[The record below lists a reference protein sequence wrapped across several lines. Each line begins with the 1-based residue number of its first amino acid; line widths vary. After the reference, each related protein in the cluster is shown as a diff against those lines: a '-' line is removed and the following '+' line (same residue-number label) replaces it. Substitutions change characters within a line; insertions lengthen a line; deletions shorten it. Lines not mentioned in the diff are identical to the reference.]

1 MIRQPI
7 ISVLG
12 HVDYGKTSLLDY
24 IRGTAVASRE
34 AGGITQHI
42 GATEVPIDIVKD
54 ICGEDFDKWGIK
66 LPGLL
71 FIDTPGHK
79 AFTNLRSRGGSL
91 SDLAVLVVDINEGL
105 QLQTIESINIL
116 KNYKT
121 PFVMALNKIDRING
135 FNIMPK
141 SSFNNV
147 ITKQNQNVKS
157 ILDQKI
163 WDFQAKMYEQGFD
176 CDIYNKIS
184 DYTKKIAMV
193 PISAKTGMGVQDL
206 LLLIAGLS
214 QKFLKNKLEIDE
226 NEPGKATILEV
237 KEEKGLGM
245 TLDVILYDGV
255 IKRKDDVVFGGK
267 DGIYTTNIRALL
279 KPKSLEEI
287 RDPRKKFDSVESQF
301 AAAGIKIS
309 AHDLEKALAGSPLY
323 VAKDIEKTKKEI
335 SKEIKSIKIENNS
348 SGVIIKTDTL
358 GSLEAIVMELKE
370 LGINIR
376 RADIGD
382 VTKQDIIE
390 AKSVK
395 MEDKVSAVVFAFN
408 SKLLPDAKEVAVRE
422 DIKIFESEIIYKILE
437 DYELWKKEEIEK
449 QKKQK
454 FEGIIRPGKI
464 ELMYHHVFRVTKPA
478 IVGVKVLRGRLKTDV
493 SLLKDDGKNIGI
505 VKTLKDKNDFLK
517 EALQGKEIACAI
529 DGPTVGRQIKEGDIL
544 YVNIP
549 LPDYKKLKFEIYNDL
564 TQDEKEILDEFI
576 LIKRK
581 EDSLWGI

>member
-12 HVDYGKTSLLDY
+12 HVDHGKTSLLDY

-42 GATEVPIDIVKD
+42 GATEVPIDTVRA
-54 ICGEDFDKWGIK
+54 ICGKDFDKWGIK

-91 SDLAVLVVDINEGL
+91 SDLAVLIVDINEGL
-105 QLQTIESINIL
+105 QPQTLESINIL

-135 FNIMPK
+135 FNILPK
-141 SSFNNV
+141 SSFGKV
-147 ITKQNQNVKS
+147 ISQQNENVKS
-157 ILDQKI
+157 ILEQKI

-193 PISAKTGMGVQDL
+193 PISAKTGMGVSDL

-214 QKFLKNKLEIDE
+214 QKFLKDKLEIDE
-226 NEPGKATILEV
+226 NDPGKCTILEV

-245 TLDVILYDGV
+245 TLDVIIYDGV
-255 IKRKDDVVFGGK
+255 VKKKDNIVFGGK
-267 DGIYTTNIRALL
+267 DGIYVTNVKALL
-279 KPKSLEEI
+279 KPKPLDEI
-287 RDPRKKFDSVESQF
+287 RDPRKKFDSVESQY

-309 AHDLEKALAGSPLY
+309 APDLERALAGSPLY
-323 VAKDIEKTKKEI
+323 VATDIEKTKNEI

-348 SGVIIKTDTL
+348 TGVVIKTDTL
-358 GSLEAIVMELKE
+358 GSLEAIVMELRE

-390 AKSVK
+390 SKSVK
-395 MEDKVSAVVFAFN
+395 TDDKVTAVVFAFN
-408 SKLLPDAKEVAVRE
+408 SKVLPDAREVATKE
-422 DIKIFESEIIYKILE
+422 EIKIFESDIIYKLIE
-437 DYELWKKEEIEK
+437 DYEAWKKEQLEK
-449 QKKQK
+449 EKKRK

-464 ELMYHHVFRVTKPA
+464 ELMHHHVFRVTKPA
-478 IVGVKVLRGRLKTDV
+478 IVGIRVLRGRVKTDV
-493 SLLKDDGKNIGI
+493 SLIKEDGKNIGT

-544 YVNIP
+544 YINIP
-549 LPDYKKLKFEIYNDL
+549 LPDYKKLKFEIYNEL
-564 TQDEKEILDEFI
+564 TQDEKEVLDEFI
-576 LIKRK
+576 TIKRK

>member
-12 HVDYGKTSLLDY
+12 HVDHGKTSLLDY
-24 IRGTAVASRE
+24 IRGSAVASRE

-42 GATEVPIDIVKD
+42 GATEVPIDTVKA
-54 ICGEDFDKWGIK
+54 ICGQDFDKWGIK

-91 SDLAVLVVDINEGL
+91 SDLAVLIVDINEGL
-105 QLQTIESINIL
+105 QPQTLESINIL

-135 FNIMPK
+135 FKIIPK
-141 SSFNNV
+141 SSFNQ
-147 ITKQNQNVKS
+147 IISQQNENVKLM
-157 ILDQKI
+157 LDQKV

-193 PISAKTGMGVQDL
+193 PISAKTGMGVSDL

-226 NEPGKATILEV
+226 NDPGKATILEV

-245 TLDVILYDGV
+245 TLDVIVYDGV
-255 IKRKDDVVFGGK
+255 IKRKDNIVFGGK
-267 DGIYTTNIRALL
+267 DGIYSTNVRALL
-279 KPKSLEEI
+279 KPKPLDEI
-287 RDPRKKFDSVESQF
+287 RDPRKKFDSVESQY

-309 AHDLEKALAGSPLY
+309 APDLEKALAGSPLY
-323 VAKDIEKTKKEI
+323 VATDIEATKKEI

-382 VTKQDIIE
+382 VTKQDMIE

-395 MEDKVSAVVFAFN
+395 IDDKVSAVVFAFN
-408 SKLLPDAKEVAVRE
+408 SRILPDAKEVAAKE
-422 DIKIFESEIIYKILE
+422 EIKVFESDIIYKLIE
-437 DYELWKKEEIEK
+437 DYELWKKEELEK
-449 QKKQK
+449 QKKKK
-454 FEGIIRPGKI
+454 FEGITRPGKI
-464 ELMYHHVFRVTKPA
+464 ELMHHHVFRVTKPA
-478 IVGVKVLRGRLKTDV
+478 IVGVRVLRGRIKTDI
-493 SLLKDDGKNIGI
+493 SLIKDDGKNIGT

-549 LPDYKKLKFEIYNDL
+549 LPDYKKLKFEIYNEL
-564 TQDEKEILDEFI
+564 TEDEKEVLEEFI
-576 LIKRK
+576 VIKRK

>member
-12 HVDYGKTSLLDY
+12 HVDHGKTSLLDY
-24 IRGTAVASRE
+24 IRGSAVVSRE

-42 GATEVPIDIVKD
+42 GATEVPIDTVKA
-54 ICGEDFDKWGIK
+54 ICGADFEKWGIK

-91 SDLAVLVVDINEGL
+91 SDLAVLIVDINEGL
-105 QLQTIESINIL
+105 QPQTLESINIL

-135 FNIMPK
+135 FKSIPK
-141 SSFNNV
+141 APFKKV
-147 ITKQNQNVKS
+147 IAEQNDNVKS
-157 ILDQKI
+157 MLDQKV

-176 CDIYNKIS
+176 CEVYNKIS
-184 DYTKKIAMV
+184 DYTKKIAMI
-193 PISAKTGMGVQDL
+193 PISAITGMGVPDL

-226 NEPGKATILEV
+226 NDLGKGTILEV
-237 KEEKGLGM
+237 KEEKGLG
-245 TLDVILYDGV
+245 TTIDVIVYDGV
-255 IKRKDDVVFGGK
+255 IRKKDSIVFGGK
-267 DGIYTTNIRALL
+267 DGIYSTNIRALL
-279 KPKSLEEI
+279 KPKSLDEI

-309 AHDLEKALAGSPLY
+309 APDLDNALSGSPVY
-323 VAKDIEKTKKEI
+323 VSKDIEKTKKEL
-335 SKEIKSIKIENNS
+335 SKEIKSLKIENNS

-358 GSLEAIVMELKE
+358 GSLEAIVMELRE

-390 AKSVK
+390 AKSVRTD
-395 MEDKVSAVVFAFN
+395 DKVSAVVFAFN
-408 SKLLPDAKEVAVRE
+408 SKVLPDAREISEKEE
-422 DIKIFESEIIYKILE
+422 IKLFESEIIYRLIE
-437 DYELWKKEEIEK
+437 EYEEWKKEELEAEK
-449 QKKQK
+449 KKK
-454 FEGIIRPGKI
+454 FEGLTRPGKI
-464 ELMYHHVFRVTKPA
+464 EIMPHHVFRVAKPA
-478 IVGVKVLRGRLKTDV
+478 IVGVKVLRGRIKNGV
-493 SLLKDDGKNIGI
+493 SLLKQDGRNIGV

-517 EALQGKEIACAI
+517 EAMQGKEVACAI
-529 DGPTVGRQIKEGDIL
+529 DGPTVGRQIKEGDML

-549 LPDYKKLKFEIYNDL
+549 LPDYKKLKFEIYNEL
-564 TQDEKEILDEFI
+564 TEDEKEVLDEFI
-576 LIKRK
+576 VIKRK

>member
-12 HVDYGKTSLLDY
+12 HVDHGKTSLLDY

-42 GATEVPIDIVKD
+42 GATEVPITTVKEL
-54 ICGEDFDKWGIK
+54 CGNDFEKWNIK

-91 SDLAVLVVDINEGL
+91 SDLAVLIVDINEGL
-105 QLQTIESINIL
+105 QPQTIESINIL

-135 FNIMPK
+135 FNIIPK
-141 SSFNNV
+141 SSFREV
-147 ITKQNQNVKS
+147 ITKQNEGVKS
-157 ILDQKI
+157 MLDQKI

-176 CDIYNKIS
+176 CELFDKIS
-184 DYTKKIAMV
+184 DYTKKIAMI
-193 PISAKTGMGVQDL
+193 PISAKTGMGVSDL

-214 QKFLKNKLEIDE
+214 QKFLNDKLEIDE
-226 NEPGKATILEV
+226 NDPGKATILEV
-237 KEEKGLGM
+237 KEEKGLGT
-245 TLDVILYDGV
+245 TLDVIIYDGV
-255 IKRKDDVVFGGK
+255 IKKKDNIVFGGK
-267 DGIYTTNIRALL
+267 DGIYVTNVRALL
-279 KPKSLEEI
+279 KPKPLDEI

-309 AHDLEKALAGSPLY
+309 APDLEKALAGSPLY
-323 VAKDIEKTKKEI
+323 VATDIEETKI
-335 SKEIKSIKIENNS
+335 NVSKEIKSIKIENNY
-348 SGVIIKTDTL
+348 SGVIVKTDTL

-370 LGINIR
+370 IGINIR

-395 MEDKVSAVVFAFN
+395 MDDKVSAVVFAFN
-408 SKLLPDAKEVAVRE
+408 SRILPDAKEVASKE
-422 DIKIFESEIIYKILE
+422 DIKIFESDIIYKLIE
-437 DYELWKKEEIEK
+437 DYDAWKKSELEK
-449 QKKQK
+449 EKKKK
-454 FEGIIRPGKI
+454 FEGLTRPGKI
-464 ELMYHHVFRVTKPA
+464 EIIPNYVFRIAKPA
-478 IVGVKVLRGRLKTDV
+478 IVGIRVLRGRIKTDI
-493 SLLKDDGKNIGI
+493 SLIKDDGKVVGT
-505 VKTLKDKNDFLK
+505 VKTLKEKNDFLK

-529 DGPTVGRQIKEGDIL
+529 DGPTVGRQIKEGEIL
-544 YVNIP
+544 YVNLS
-549 LPDYKKLKFEIYNDL
+549 LPEYKKLKFELYNEL
-564 TQDEKEILDEFI
+564 TEDEKEVLEEFI
-576 LIKRK
+576 VIKRK

>member
-12 HVDYGKTSLLDY
+12 HVDHGKTSLLDY
-24 IRGTAVASRE
+24 IRGTAVVSRE

-42 GATEVPIDIVKD
+42 GATEVPIETVRI
-54 ICGEDFDKWGIK
+54 ICGKDFDKWGIK
-66 LPGLL
+66 LLGLL

-91 SDLAVLVVDINEGL
+91 SDLAVLIVDINEGL
-105 QLQTIESINIL
+105 QPQTLESINIL

-135 FNIMPK
+135 FKIIQK
-141 SSFNNV
+141 ASFGNV
-147 ITKQNQNVKS
+147 ISQQNENVKS
-157 ILDQKI
+157 LLDQKI

-176 CDIYNKIS
+176 CDVYNKIP
-184 DYTKKIAMV
+184 DYTQKIAMV
-193 PISAKTGMGVQDL
+193 PISAKTGMGVPDL

-226 NEPGKATILEV
+226 NDPGKGTILEV

-245 TLDVILYDGV
+245 TLDVIIYDGV
-255 IKRKDDVVFGGK
+255 IKKKDNIVFGGK
-267 DGIYTTNIRALL
+267 DGVYATSVRALL
-279 KPKSLEEI
+279 KPKPLDEI
-287 RDPRKKFDSVESQF
+287 RDPRKKFDSVESQY

-309 AHDLEKALAGSPLY
+309 APDLEKALAGSPLY
-323 VAKDIEKTKKEI
+323 VAKNIDKTKKEI

-348 SGVIIKTDTL
+348 SGVVIKTDTL
-358 GSLEAIVMELKE
+358 GSLEAIVMELRE

-382 VTKQDIIE
+382 ITKQDIIE

-395 MEDKVSAVVFAFN
+395 IEDKVSSVVFAFN
-408 SKLLPDAKEVAVRE
+408 SRVLPDAKEVATKE
-422 DIKIFESEIIYKILE
+422 DIKVFESDIIYKLIE
-437 DYELWKKEEIEK
+437 DYEDWKKAELEK
-449 QKKQK
+449 EKKQK
-454 FEGIIRPGKI
+454 FEGITRPGKI
-464 ELMYHHVFRVTKPA
+464 EIMHHHVFRVTKPA
-478 IVGVKVLRGRLKTDV
+478 IVGVRVLRGRIKTDI
-493 SLLKDDGKNIGI
+493 SLLKEDGKNIGT

-517 EALQGKEIACAI
+517 EALQGKEVACAI

-549 LPDYKKLKFEIYNDL
+549 LPEYKKLKFEIYNEL
-564 TQDEKEILDEFI
+564 TEDEKEVLEEFI
-576 LIKRK
+576 TIKRK

>member
-1 MIRQPI
+1 
-7 ISVLG
+7 
-12 HVDYGKTSLLDY
+12 GK
-24 IRGTAVASRE
+24 
-34 AGGITQHI
+34 
-42 GATEVPIDIVKD
+42 
-54 ICGEDFDKWGIK
+54 DFDKWGIK

-91 SDLAVLVVDINEGL
+91 SDLAVLIVDINEGL
-105 QLQTIESINIL
+105 QPQTLESINIL

-135 FNIMPK
+135 FKIIPK
-141 SSFNNV
+141 SSFNQ
-147 ITKQNQNVKS
+147 IISQQNENVKS
-157 ILDQKI
+157 MLDQKV

-184 DYTKKIAMV
+184 DYTKKISMV
-193 PISAKTGMGVQDL
+193 PISAKTGMGVSDL

-226 NEPGKATILEV
+226 NDPGKATILEV

-245 TLDVILYDGV
+245 TLDVIVYDGV
-255 IKRKDDVVFGGK
+255 IKRKDNIVFGGK
-267 DGIYTTNIRALL
+267 DGIYSTNVRALL
-279 KPKSLEEI
+279 KPKPLDEI
-287 RDPRKKFDSVESQF
+287 RDPRKKFDSVDSQY

-309 AHDLEKALAGSPLY
+309 APDLEKALAGSPLY
-323 VAKDIEKTKKEI
+323 VATDVEKTKKEI

-370 LGINIR
+370 LGIDIR

-382 VTKQDIIE
+382 VTKQDMIE

-395 MEDKVSAVVFAFN
+395 IDDKVSAVVFAFN
-408 SKLLPDAKEVAVRE
+408 SRILPDAKEVAAKE
-422 DIKIFESEIIYKILE
+422 EIKIFESDIIYKLIE
-437 DYELWKKEEIEK
+437 DYELWKKELLEK

-454 FEGIIRPGKI
+454 FEGITRPGKI
-464 ELMYHHVFRVTKPA
+464 ELMHHHVFRVTKPA
-478 IVGVKVLRGRLKTDV
+478 IVGVRVLRGRIKTDV
-493 SLLKDDGKNIGI
+493 SLIKDDGKNIGN

-549 LPDYKKLKFEIYNDL
+549 LPDYKKLKFEIYNEL
-564 TQDEKEILDEFI
+564 TEDEKEVLEEFI
-576 LIKRK
+576 VIKRK

>member
-12 HVDYGKTSLLDY
+12 HVDHGKTSLLDY

-42 GATEVPIDIVKD
+42 GATEVPIDTVKT
-54 ICGEDFDKWGIK
+54 ICGKDFEKWGIK

-91 SDLAVLVVDINEGL
+91 SDLAVLIVDINEGL
-105 QLQTIESINIL
+105 QPQTLESINIL

-135 FNIMPK
+135 FNIIPK
-141 SSFNNV
+141 SSFGNV
-147 ITKQNQNVKS
+147 ISKQNDSVKS
-157 ILDQKI
+157 QLDQKI

-176 CDIYNKIS
+176 CDLYNKIS

-193 PISAKTGMGVQDL
+193 PVSAKTGMGVSDL

-214 QKFLKNKLEIDE
+214 QKFLKDKLEIDE
-226 NEPGKATILEV
+226 NDPGKCTILEV

-245 TLDVILYDGV
+245 TLDVIVYDGV
-255 IKRKDDVVFGGK
+255 VKKKDNVVFGGK
-267 DGIYTTNIRALL
+267 DGVYVTSVRALL
-279 KPKSLEEI
+279 KPKPLDEI
-287 RDPRKKFDSVESQF
+287 RDPRKKFDSVESQY

-309 AHDLEKALAGSPLY
+309 APDLEKALAGSPLY
-323 VAKDIEKTKKEI
+323 VATDIEKTKNEI
-335 SKEIKSIKIENNS
+335 SKEIKSIKIESNI
-348 SGVIIKTDTL
+348 SGVVVKTDTL

-370 LGINIR
+370 LGIGIR

-395 MEDKVSAVVFAFN
+395 TEDKVTAVVFAFN
-408 SKLLPDAKEVAVRE
+408 SKVLPDAREVATKE
-422 DIKIFESEIIYKILE
+422 EIKLFESDIIYKLIE
-437 DYELWKKEEIEK
+437 DYEAWKKEEVEK
-449 QKKQK
+449 EKKRK

-464 ELMYHHVFRVTKPA
+464 ELMHHHVFRVTKPA
-478 IVGVKVLRGRLKTDV
+478 IVGIKVLRGRVKTDV
-493 SLLKDDGKNIGI
+493 SLLKEDGKNIGT

-549 LPDYKKLKFEIYNDL
+549 LPDYKKLKFEIYNEL
-564 TQDEKEILDEFI
+564 TEDEKEVLEEFI
-576 LIKRK
+576 VIKRK